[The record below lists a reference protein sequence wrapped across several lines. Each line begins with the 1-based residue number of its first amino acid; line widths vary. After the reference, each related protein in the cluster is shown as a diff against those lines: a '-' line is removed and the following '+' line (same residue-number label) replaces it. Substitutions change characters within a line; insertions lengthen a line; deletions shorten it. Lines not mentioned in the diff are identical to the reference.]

1 VKLPDPISSLTW
13 DQLTADCVII
23 TRGSKVVYHFKIVLN
38 NLGFH
43 VNNSHNRH
51 MTCQNYNTCYSRRGS
66 TPFGS
71 RNSAWMCL
79 ISALGTGGVK
89 FLGFGFYWKR
99 TFLGGYQLW
108 KVLFLYT
115 LFTRFLGITVSNW
128 GGWYQMV
135 TMVCRWD
142 SAFWINFHIIW
153 YYLNDGVI

>member
-1 VKLPDPISSLTW
+1 MKLPDPISSQTW
-13 DQLTADCVII
+13 DQLTAGCVTI

-99 TFLGGYQLW
+99 TYTSFLLDFLGL
-108 KVLFLYT
+108 LFLIEEVDVRRLLRCVGGIL
-115 LFTRFLGITVSNW
+115 LFE
-128 GGWYQMV
+128 
-135 TMVCRWD
+135 
-142 SAFWINFHIIW
+142 
-153 YYLNDGVI
+153 